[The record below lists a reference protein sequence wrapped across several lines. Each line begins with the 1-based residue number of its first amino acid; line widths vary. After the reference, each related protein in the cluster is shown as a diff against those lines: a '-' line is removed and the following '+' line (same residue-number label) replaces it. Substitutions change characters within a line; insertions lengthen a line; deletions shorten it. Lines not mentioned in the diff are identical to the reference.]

1 MALRRTLSTGAA
13 KVGKTTTTMA
23 LALLAA
29 VKTHSSLMLYT
40 EEEEVATS
48 TDGCCNTCA
57 RLLRATLLNYLTPL
71 LRPYLNLLK
80 LKEEERELRQHMKH
94 MRLTPAVAIAAAVAA
109 KTVVSR
115 PPPNLGRT

>member
-1 MALRRTLSTGAA
+1 MALRRTSSTGAA

-23 LALLAA
+23 LALLAV
-29 VKTHSSLMLYT
+29 VKTHSSRMIYT
-40 EEEEVATS
+40 EEEVATS

-57 RLLRATLLNYLTPL
+57 RLLRASLLNYLTPL